1 MIWDRQAFSWQEVV
15 GNCVTFGG
23 ENMKKLL
30 FPIMVILIM
39 TAGCITIA
47 PPGGDELPTAYIDSI
62 SPTEASP
69 GEAVTFDGHGTDR
82 DGEVVAYRWRSDVDG
97 DLSTMASF
105 ETSSLSAGTH
115 TVYFKVQDNN
125 DNWSDEVRRR
135 VAVSA
140 GAVAVP
146 AINSF
151 SASPGSITSGA
162 SSTLGWDVSNATAV
176 SIDKGVGAVAATGTT
191 AVSPFTTTQY
201 TLTATNAAGSAT
213 ATTQVVV
220 SGAAPPPSG
229 GLPVISSF
237 SAVPPIIDAGSPTT
251 LSWNVSN
258 ATSVTIDQGVG
269 PVASAGSTPVSPA
282 ATTSYTLTATNA
294 SGWSSVTIP
303 VVVGAAPA
311 AGEPDLVILDVSR
324 DGDTIRYTIKNQGLG
339 VAGASTSALLVDGVA
354 EGFDNIGSLAA
365 GASSSESFGGYS
377 YACSGVTDTIVVR
390 ADSDSAVNESSE
402 ANNEYSE
409 GWMCLF
415 IPLLPIIPIEH
426 TVTLFSIEDEDGQ
439 VMQDG
444 GTGFHSNVGDR
455 STDVAMQGFLSF
467 NTSGIPCGATITSAS
482 LDLSVGDMLGDPF
495 AGLGWMRVY
504 SDLYGSLDGGDF
516 TPGFPAGAIKTYA
529 SRPMVPFTSSGLT
542 DAVQAVTCAMV
553 PRFQVRIQFED
564 YTDGDGEVDCLRL
577 GSGQAIL
584 VITYEE

>member
-1 MIWDRQAFSWQEVV
+1 
-15 GNCVTFGG
+15 
-23 ENMKKLL
+23 MKRLL
-30 FPIMVILIM
+30 FSVLVVLMM

-62 SPTEASP
+62 SPAEASL

-140 GAVAVP
+140 GAVALP

-213 ATTQVVV
+213 ATTQIIVA
-220 SGAAPPPSG
+220 GAAPPPSP

-237 SAVPPIIDAGSPTT
+237 TASPGSITVGDSST

-269 PVASAGSTPVSPA
+269 SVAAVGNTVVSPA

-303 VVVGAAPA
+303 LVVGAAPA

-324 DGDTIRYTIKNQGLG
+324 DGDTIHYTIKNQGLG
-339 VAGASTSALLVDGVA
+339 VAGATTSALVVDGDVQ
-354 EGFDNIGSLAA
+354 GFDNVGSLAA
-365 GASSSESFGGYS
+365 GASSDESFGYS
-377 YACSGVTDTIVVR
+377 YACSGAADTIVVR
-390 ADSDSAVNESSE
+390 ADKDSVVDESSE

-409 GWMCLF
+409 GWMCIIF
-415 IPLLPIIPIEH
+415 IPPPI
-426 TVTLFSIEDEDGQ
+426 
-439 VMQDG
+439 VMKPDLVILDIWKISEITGDKVYYRIKNQGLGAAVASTAALRFYPCIAPCPAVATDFVDALAPG
-444 GTGFHSNVGDR
+444 EERQEKFAAYNWTGFVGNVGVEADENEIV
-455 STDVAMQGFLSF
+455 D
-467 NTSGIPCGATITSAS
+467 
-482 LDLSVGDMLGDPF
+482 
-495 AGLGWMRVY
+495 
-504 SDLYGSLDGGDF
+504 
-516 TPGFPAGAIKTYA
+516 
-529 SRPMVPFTSSGLT
+529 
-542 DAVQAVTCAMV
+542 
-553 PRFQVRIQFED
+553 
-564 YTDGDGEVDCLRL
+564 EVDEGNNERTESTA
-577 GSGQAIL
+577 GW
-584 VITYEE
+584 